1 MKRFAPS
8 AILLLGLFA
17 CDKKATVMKRLAA
30 YAILLL
36 VLFACGRKDEPAP
49 EPPPAPATQTAPQD
63 QSPAISTPQ
72 ASPEPATPSSEKA
85 KLTDGKHVVAKGDT
99 LYSIAKKNGLNYRDV
114 AKWNKIEDPRQL
126 RVGQELRLKA
136 PGS

>member
-1 MKRFAPS
+1 
-8 AILLLGLFA
+8 
-17 CDKKATVMKRLAA
+17 
-30 YAILLL
+30 
-36 VLFACGRKDEPAP
+36 
-49 EPPPAPATQTAPQD
+49 
-63 QSPAISTPQ
+63 
-72 ASPEPATPSSEKA
+72 TPSSEKA